1 MYDKAKLFLIYLI
14 VLFSIVV
21 VHTVS
26 HACTTDHT
34 PLESFTGLGT
44 EMVSKSVNT
53 RGSKIK
59 TGVVAALVKDSKN
72 SVYEILTDYSKYHE
86 FLPFI
91 TESTTLSSGLD
102 VSRVKIKAK
111 ILRGTVSV
119 KALVAAKKCE
129 HQIANSV
136 DVSLIS
142 GNVKRLDISFT
153 VVSRTPELSV
163 LVVSFMVDPDLWF
176 VTNNKLSQYNQINAR
191 RTLRSFRK
199 YLKGRES

>member
-1 MYDKAKLFLIYLI
+1 MYDKARLFLIYLA
-14 VLFSIVV
+14 VLFLTIV

-26 HACTTDHT
+26 HACTTDHAS
-34 PLESFTGLGT
+34 LESFIDLRTD
-44 EMVSKSVNT
+44 MVSKSVNT
-53 RGSKIK
+53 RGSEIK
-59 TGVVAALVKDSKN
+59 TGVVTALIEDSKDS
-72 SVYEILTDYSKYHE
+72 VYGVLTDYSKYHE

-91 TESTTLSSGLD
+91 TESTTLSSDLD
-102 VSRVKIKAK
+102 VSKVKIKAK
-111 ILRGTVSV
+111 ILKGTVNV

-176 VTNNKLSQYNQINAR
+176 VTDNKLSQYNQINAR
-191 RTLRSFRK
+191 RTLRSFRR